1 MYQAFVKR
9 ISDIVFSA
17 LGLLVLSPLF
27 LLIAILVRCTSKGPV
42 IFRQE
47 RLGRDAKVFRI
58 CKFRTMAENSEH
70 TGSGVYSDRN
80 DSRVTKVGRILRA
93 TSLDELPQL
102 WNILR
107 GDMSFI
113 GPRPPLTYHPWTIDR
128 YSEEQLRMF
137 RVRPGITG
145 WAQVHG
151 RRELEWHERLRLN
164 VWYADHVSFALDMK
178 IISLTVGVLL
188 SGKGNE
194 NKGATV

>member
-1 MYQAFVKR
+1 MYQAYLKR

-17 LGLLVLSPLF
+17 LGLLLLSPLY

-47 RLGRDAKVFRI
+47 RLGRDMKVFRI
-58 CKFRTMAENSEH
+58 CKFRTMADNSEH

-80 DSRVTKVGRILRA
+80 DSRITKIGRVLRA

-164 VWYADHVSFALDMK
+164 VWYADHVSFALDLQ
-178 IISLTVGVLL
+178 IIFLTVGVLFT
-188 SGKGNE
+188 GKGNE
-194 NKGATV
+194 NNGATV

>member
-80 DSRVTKVGRILRA
+80 DSRVTKVGRFLRA

-151 RRELEWHERLRLN
+151 RRELEWNERLRLN
-164 VWYADHVSFALDMK
+164 VWYADHVSFALDLK
-178 IISLTVGVLL
+178 IVFLTVGVML

>member
-27 LLIAILVRCTSKGPV
+27 LLIAILVRCTSKGSAV
-42 IFRQE
+42 FRQE

-80 DSRVTKVGRILRA
+80 DSRVTKVGRFLRA

-164 VWYADHVSFALDMK
+164 VWYADHVSFALDLK
-178 IISLTVGVLL
+178 IVFLTVGVML

>member
-80 DSRVTKVGRILRA
+80 DSRVTKVGRFLRA
-93 TSLDELPQL
+93 ASLDELPQL

-113 GPRPPLTYHPWTIDR
+113 GPRPPLTYHPWPIDR
-128 YSEEQLRMF
+128 YSKEQLRMF

-151 RRELEWHERLRLN
+151 RRELEWNERLRLN
-164 VWYADHVSFALDMK
+164 VWYADHVSFALDLK
-178 IISLTVGVLL
+178 IVFLTVGVML

>member
-27 LLIAILVRCTSKGPV
+27 LLIAILVRCTSKGPAV
-42 IFRQE
+42 FRQE

-80 DSRVTKVGRILRA
+80 DSRVTKVGRFLRA

-128 YSEEQLRMF
+128 YSKEQLRMF

-151 RRELEWHERLRLN
+151 RRELEWNERLRLN
-164 VWYADHVSFALDMK
+164 VWYADHVSFALDLK
-178 IISLTVGVLL
+178 IVFLTVSVMLT
-188 SGKGNE
+188 GKGNE

>member
-80 DSRVTKVGRILRA
+80 DSRVTKVGRFLRA

-113 GPRPPLTYHPWTIDR
+113 GPRPPLTYHPWPIDR
-128 YSEEQLRMF
+128 YSKEQLRMF

-151 RRELEWHERLRLN
+151 RRELEWNERLRLN
-164 VWYADHVSFALDMK
+164 VWYADHVSFALDLK
-178 IISLTVGVLL
+178 IVFLTVGVMLT
-188 SGKGNE
+188 GKGNE

>member
-1 MYQAFVKR
+1 MYQTFVKR
-9 ISDIVFSA
+9 ISDIAFSA
-17 LGLLVLSPLF
+17 LGLFVLSPVF
-27 LLIAILVRCTSKGPV
+27 LLIAILIRCTSHGPV

-47 RLGRDAKVFRI
+47 RIGRGTKVFRI
-58 CKFRTMAENSEH
+58 CKFRTMVENAEH

-80 DSRVTKVGRILRA
+80 DRRVTKVGRVLRA

-102 WNILR
+102 FNILH

-113 GPRPPLTYHPWTIDR
+113 GPRPPLTYHPWPIDQ
-128 YSEEQLRMF
+128 YTEEQLKMF

-164 VWYADHVSFALDMK
+164 VWYADHISFALDLK
-178 IISLTVGVLL
+178 IIFLTVGVLL
-188 SGKGNE
+188 TGKGNE
-194 NKGATV
+194 NKGVTV

>member
-9 ISDIVFSA
+9 ISDIVFSV

-58 CKFRTMAENSEH
+58 CKFRTMADNSEH

-80 DSRVTKVGRILRA
+80 DSRVTKIGRVLRA

-164 VWYADHVSFALDMK
+164 VWYADHVSFALDLQ
-178 IISLTVGVLL
+178 IIFLTVGVLL
-188 SGKGNE
+188 TGKGNE

>member
-113 GPRPPLTYHPWTIDR
+113 GPRPPLAYHPWTSDR
-128 YSEEQLRMF
+128 
-137 RVRPGITG
+137 
-145 WAQVHG
+145 
-151 RRELEWHERLRLN
+151 
-164 VWYADHVSFALDMK
+164 
-178 IISLTVGVLL
+178 
-188 SGKGNE
+188 
-194 NKGATV
+194 

>member
-27 LLIAILVRCTSKGPV
+27 LLIAILVRCTSKGPAV
-42 IFRQE
+42 FRQE

-80 DSRVTKVGRILRA
+80 DSRVTKVGRFLRA

-113 GPRPPLTYHPWTIDR
+113 GPRPPLTYHPWPIDR
-128 YSEEQLRMF
+128 YSKEQLRMF

-151 RRELEWHERLRLN
+151 RRELEWNERLRLN
-164 VWYADHVSFALDMK
+164 VWYADHVSFALDLK
-178 IISLTVGVLL
+178 IVFLTVGVML

>member
-1 MYQAFVKR
+1 MYRVFVKR
-9 ISDIVFSA
+9 FSDIVFSA

-27 LLIAILVRCTSKGPV
+27 LVIAILVRCTSKGPV

-58 CKFRTMAENSEH
+58 CKFRTMADHSEH

-80 DSRVTKVGRILRA
+80 DSRVTKVGRVLRA
-93 TSLDELPQL
+93 AALDELPQL

-113 GPRPPLTYHPWTIDR
+113 GPRPPLTYHPWPIDQ

-145 WAQVHG
+145 WAQSHG

-164 VWYADHVSFALDMK
+164 VWYADHVSFALDLK
-178 IISLTVGVLL
+178 IIFLTVGVLFT
-188 SGKGNE
+188 GKGNE

>member
-80 DSRVTKVGRILRA
+80 DSRVTKVGRFLRA

-113 GPRPPLTYHPWTIDR
+113 GPRPPLTYHPWPIDR

-137 RVRPGITG
+137 RGRPGITG

-151 RRELEWHERLRLN
+151 RRELEWNERLRLN
-164 VWYADHVSFALDMK
+164 VWYADHVSFALDLK
-178 IISLTVGVLL
+178 IVFLTVGVML

>member
-1 MYQAFVKR
+1 MYRVFVKR
-9 ISDIVFSA
+9 FSDIVFSA
-17 LGLLVLSPLF
+17 LGFLVLSPLF
-27 LLIAILVRCTSKGPV
+27 LVIAILVRCTSKGPV

-58 CKFRTMAENSEH
+58 CKFRTMADHSEH

-80 DSRVTKVGRILRA
+80 DSRVTKVGRVLRA
-93 TSLDELPQL
+93 ASLDELPQL

-113 GPRPPLTYHPWTIDR
+113 GPRPPLTYHPWPIDQ

-164 VWYADHVSFALDMK
+164 VW
-178 IISLTVGVLL
+178 
-188 SGKGNE
+188 
-194 NKGATV
+194 

>member
-17 LGLLVLSPLF
+17 LGLFVLSPLF

-80 DSRVTKVGRILRA
+80 DSRVTKVGRFLRA

-113 GPRPPLTYHPWTIDR
+113 GPRPPLTYHPWPIDR
-128 YSEEQLRMF
+128 YSKEQLRMF

-164 VWYADHVSFALDMK
+164 VWYADHVSFALDLK
-178 IISLTVGVLL
+178 IVFLTVGVML

>member
-80 DSRVTKVGRILRA
+80 DSRVTKVGRFLRA

-113 GPRPPLTYHPWTIDR
+113 GPRPPLTYHPWPIDR
-128 YSEEQLRMF
+128 YSKEQLRMF

-151 RRELEWHERLRLN
+151 RRELEWNERLRLN
-164 VWYADHVSFALDMK
+164 VWYADHVSFALDLK
-178 IISLTVGVLL
+178 IVFLTVGVML

>member
-1 MYQAFVKR
+1 MFQAFVKR

-27 LLIAILVRCTSKGPV
+27 LLIAILVRCTSKGPAV
-42 IFRQE
+42 FRQE

-80 DSRVTKVGRILRA
+80 DSRVTKVGRFLRA

-113 GPRPPLTYHPWTIDR
+113 GPRPPLTYHPWPIDR
-128 YSEEQLRMF
+128 YSKEQLRMF

-151 RRELEWHERLRLN
+151 RRELEWNERLRLN
-164 VWYADHVSFALDMK
+164 VWYADHVSFALDLK
-178 IISLTVGVLL
+178 IVFLTVGVML

>member
-27 LLIAILVRCTSKGPV
+27 LLIAILIRCTSKGPV

-178 IISLTVGVLL
+178 IIFLTVGVLL

>member
-58 CKFRTMAENSEH
+58 CKFRTMADNSEH

-80 DSRVTKVGRILRA
+80 DSRVTKVGRVLRA

-113 GPRPPLTYHPWTIDR
+113 GPRPPLTYHPWPIDR
-128 YSEEQLRMF
+128 YSKEQLRMF

-151 RRELEWHERLRLN
+151 RRELEWNERLRLN
-164 VWYADHVSFALDMK
+164 VWYADHVSFALDLK
-178 IISLTVGVLL
+178 IIFLTVGVML

>member
-27 LLIAILVRCTSKGPV
+27 LLIAILVRCTSKGPA

-80 DSRVTKVGRILRA
+80 DSRVTKVGRFLRA

-113 GPRPPLTYHPWTIDR
+113 GPRPPLTYHPWSIDR
-128 YSEEQLRMF
+128 YSKEQLRMF

-151 RRELEWHERLRLN
+151 RRELEWNERLRLN
-164 VWYADHVSFALDMK
+164 VWYADHVSFALDLK
-178 IISLTVGVLL
+178 IVFLTVGVML

>member
-113 GPRPPLTYHPWTIDR
+113 GPRPPLTYHPWPIDR
-128 YSEEQLRMF
+128 YSKEQLRMF

-164 VWYADHVSFALDMK
+164 VWYANHVSFALDMK
-178 IISLTVGVLL
+178 IIFLTVGVLL

>member
-80 DSRVTKVGRILRA
+80 DSRVTKVGRVLRA
-93 TSLDELPQL
+93 ASLDELPQL

-113 GPRPPLTYHPWTIDR
+113 GPRPPLTYHPWPIDQ

-164 VWYADHVSFALDMK
+164 VWYADHVSFALDLK
-178 IISLTVGVLL
+178 IIFLTVGVLFT
-188 SGKGNE
+188 GKGNE

>member
-1 MYQAFVKR
+1 MDQAFAKR

-80 DSRVTKVGRILRA
+80 DSRVTKVGRFLRA

-113 GPRPPLTYHPWTIDR
+113 GPRPPLTYHPWPIDR
-128 YSEEQLRMF
+128 YSKEQLRMF
-137 RVRPGITG
+137 RVRPWITG

-151 RRELEWHERLRLN
+151 RRELEWNERLRLN
-164 VWYADHVSFALDMK
+164 VWYADHVSFALDLK
-178 IISLTVGVLL
+178 IVFLTVGVML

>member
-178 IISLTVGVLL
+178 IIFLTVGVLL

>member
-58 CKFRTMAENSEH
+58 CKFRTMADNSEH

-80 DSRVTKVGRILRA
+80 DSRVTKVGRVLRA

-164 VWYADHVSFALDMK
+164 VWYADHVSFALDLK
-178 IISLTVGVLL
+178 IIFLTVGVML

>member
-1 MYQAFVKR
+1 M
-9 ISDIVFSA
+9 
-17 LGLLVLSPLF
+17 
-27 LLIAILVRCTSKGPV
+27 RCTSKGPV

-70 TGSGVYSDRN
+70 TGSGVYSDRY
-80 DSRVTKVGRILRA
+80 DSRVTKVGRFLRA

-113 GPRPPLTYHPWTIDR
+113 GPRPPLTYHPWPIDR
-128 YSEEQLRMF
+128 YSKEQLRMF

-164 VWYADHVSFALDMK
+164 VWYADHVSFALDLQ
-178 IISLTVGVLL
+178 IIFLTVGVLL
-188 SGKGNE
+188 TGKGNE

>member
-58 CKFRTMAENSEH
+58 CKFRTMEENSEH
-70 TGSGVYSDRN
+70 TGSGVYSDRY
-80 DSRVTKVGRILRA
+80 DSRVTKVGRFLRA

-113 GPRPPLTYHPWTIDR
+113 GPRPPLTYHPWPIDR
-128 YSEEQLRMF
+128 YSKEQLRMF

-164 VWYADHVSFALDMK
+164 VWYADHVSFALDLQ
-178 IISLTVGVLL
+178 IIFLTVGVLL
-188 SGKGNE
+188 TGKGNE

>member
-9 ISDIVFSA
+9 ISDIVFSV

-70 TGSGVYSDRN
+70 TGSGVYSDRY
-80 DSRVTKVGRILRA
+80 DSRVTKVGRFLRA

-113 GPRPPLTYHPWTIDR
+113 GPRPPLTYHPWPIDR
-128 YSEEQLRMF
+128 YSKEQLRMF

-164 VWYADHVSFALDMK
+164 VWYADHVSFALDLK
-178 IISLTVGVLL
+178 IVFLTVGVML

>member
-80 DSRVTKVGRILRA
+80 DSRVTKVGRFLRT

-113 GPRPPLTYHPWTIDR
+113 GPRPPLTYHPWPIDR
-128 YSEEQLRMF
+128 YSKEQLRMF

-151 RRELEWHERLRLN
+151 RRELEWNERLRLN
-164 VWYADHVSFALDMK
+164 VWYADHVSCALDLK
-178 IISLTVGVLL
+178 IVFLTVGVML

>member
-27 LLIAILVRCTSKGPV
+27 LLIAILVRCTSKGPAV
-42 IFRQE
+42 FRQE
-47 RLGRDAKVFRI
+47 RLGREAKVFRI

-80 DSRVTKVGRILRA
+80 DSRVTKVGRFLRA

-164 VWYADHVSFALDMK
+164 VWYADHVSFALDLQ
-178 IISLTVGVLL
+178 IIFLTVGVLL
-188 SGKGNE
+188 TGKGNE

>member
-27 LLIAILVRCTSKGPV
+27 LLIAILVRCTSKGPAV
-42 IFRQE
+42 FRQE

-80 DSRVTKVGRILRA
+80 DSRVTKVGRFLRA

-151 RRELEWHERLRLN
+151 RRELEWNERLRLN
-164 VWYADHVSFALDMK
+164 VWYADHVSFALDLK
-178 IISLTVGVLL
+178 IVFLTVGVML

>member
-27 LLIAILVRCTSKGPV
+27 LLIAILVRCTSKGPAV
-42 IFRQE
+42 FRQE

-70 TGSGVYSDRN
+70 TGSGVYSDRY
-80 DSRVTKVGRILRA
+80 DSRVTKVGRFLRA

-113 GPRPPLTYHPWTIDR
+113 GPRPPLTYHPWPIDR
-128 YSEEQLRMF
+128 YSKEQLRMF

-151 RRELEWHERLRLN
+151 RRELEWNERLSLN
-164 VWYADHVSFALDMK
+164 VWYADHVSFALDLK
-178 IISLTVGVLL
+178 IVFLTVGVML

>member
-1 MYQAFVKR
+1 MYQAFAKR

-58 CKFRTMAENSEH
+58 YKFRTMADNSEH

-80 DSRVTKVGRILRA
+80 DSRVTKVGRVLRA

-151 RRELEWHERLRLN
+151 RRELEWNERLRLN
-164 VWYADHVSFALDMK
+164 VWYADHVSFALDLK
-178 IISLTVGVLL
+178 IVFLTVGVML

>member
-27 LLIAILVRCTSKGPV
+27 LLIAILVRCTSKGPAV
-42 IFRQE
+42 FRQE

-80 DSRVTKVGRILRA
+80 DSRVTKVGRFLRA

-178 IISLTVGVLL
+178 IVFLTVGVML

>member
-17 LGLLVLSPLF
+17 LGLFVLSPLF

-70 TGSGVYSDRN
+70 TGSGVYSNRN
-80 DSRVTKVGRILRA
+80 DSRVTKVGRFLRA

-113 GPRPPLTYHPWTIDR
+113 GPRPPLTYHPWPIDR
-128 YSEEQLRMF
+128 YSKEQLRMF

-151 RRELEWHERLRLN
+151 RRELEWNERLRLN
-164 VWYADHVSFALDMK
+164 VWYADHVSFALDLK
-178 IISLTVGVLL
+178 IVFLTVGVML

>member
-27 LLIAILVRCTSKGPV
+27 LLIAILVRCTSKGPAV
-42 IFRQE
+42 FRQE

-80 DSRVTKVGRILRA
+80 DSRVTKVGRFLRA

-164 VWYADHVSFALDMK
+164 VWYADHVSFALDLK
-178 IISLTVGVLL
+178 IIFLTVGVML

>member
-70 TGSGVYSDRN
+70 TGSGVYSDRY
-80 DSRVTKVGRILRA
+80 DSRVTKVGRFLRA

-113 GPRPPLTYHPWTIDR
+113 GPRPPLTYHPWPIDR
-128 YSEEQLRMF
+128 YSKEQLRMF

-164 VWYADHVSFALDMK
+164 VWYADHVSFALDLQ
-178 IISLTVGVLL
+178 IIFLTVGVLL
-188 SGKGNE
+188 TGKGNE

>member
-9 ISDIVFSA
+9 ISDIVFSV

-27 LLIAILVRCTSKGPV
+27 LLIAILVRCTSKGPAV
-42 IFRQE
+42 FRQE
-47 RLGRDAKVFRI
+47 RLGRDAKIFRI

-80 DSRVTKVGRILRA
+80 DSRVTKVGRFLRA

-164 VWYADHVSFALDMK
+164 VWYADHVSFALDLK
-178 IISLTVGVLL
+178 IVFLTVGVML

>member
-70 TGSGVYSDRN
+70 TGSGVYSDRY
-80 DSRVTKVGRILRA
+80 DSRVTKVGRFLRA

-113 GPRPPLTYHPWTIDR
+113 GPRPPLTYHPWPIDR
-128 YSEEQLRMF
+128 YSKEQLRMF

-151 RRELEWHERLRLN
+151 RRELEWNERLRLN
-164 VWYADHVSFALDMK
+164 VWYADHVSFALDLK
-178 IISLTVGVLL
+178 IVFLTVGVMLT
-188 SGKGNE
+188 GKGNE